1 MRCQLNRK
9 INRIEEK
16 LSAVAGKTEVIFLM
30 PGEDLAEAKK
40 QRYGNDLPDDA
51 QVLVVSF
58 RSSQDDLCSSKTPQS
73 RKFVIIIT
81 EPRTAFLPVPR
92 GMEIRSA

>member
-1 MRCQLNRK
+1 MRRQLNRK
-9 INRIEEK
+9 INRLEEK
-16 LSAVAGKTEVIFLM
+16 LSAVARRPEVMFLM

-58 RSSQDDLCSSKTPQS
+58 RSAQDD
-73 RKFVIIIT
+73 
-81 EPRTAFLPVPR
+81 
-92 GMEIRSA
+92 